1 MKRLFCFF
9 LPLLAAC
16 NAKPAPEAQASTP
29 SAATRAA
36 APSHA
41 DEVRITAAQQRAA
54 GIEIG
59 SFQRQDVTT
68 DVQASGTIEVP
79 PQNRASVSAVL
90 GGYVLAVRVLPG
102 QPVRAG
108 AVLATLRSPDFLK
121 LQQDYLQSRARVTF
135 LAQELARQR
144 VLDAEDVGAKRKLQQ
159 ARADYVSEQ
168 AAVRTGAAQLRL
180 LGLSVE
186 RLNGGYIAA
195 SVALTTPIG
204 GTVKAVNINPGQ
216 YVSPQ
221 AVLVEVVNNHDL
233 HLELKVFEQD
243 IARVKVGQ
251 PILFT
256 VKNRGSDE
264 RFRAR
269 VFLVGKSFDDD
280 ARVVRVHAHLEP
292 ERADLLPGQFIAA
305 RIQTGAA
312 RVRTL
317 PEAAVVQAGELSYI
331 YRRTAAAD
339 SGRTVFRRV
348 RVRAGQS
355 QHGDVT
361 ITVLDPLP
369 DTAQLVR
376 RGAYF
381 LDAEMRKGE
390 GGD

>member
-1 MKRLFCFF
+1 MRLLPYFF
-9 LPLLAAC
+9 LTLLVAC
-16 NAKPAPEAQASTP
+16 NAKPAPEA
-29 SAATRAA
+29 A
-36 APSHA
+36 APPVATSA
-41 DEVRITAAQQRAA
+41 PPAARPDEVRLTAAQQRAA

-59 SFQRQDVTT
+59 PFQRQDVTT

-102 QPVRAG
+102 QSVRAG
-108 AVLATLRSPDFLK
+108 AILATLRSPDFLK

-135 LAQELARQR
+135 LAQELQRQR

-159 ARADYVSEQ
+159 ARADYASEQ

-186 RLNGGYIAA
+186 RLNGGYIAT
-195 SVALTTPIG
+195 SVPLTTPIS
-204 GTVKAVNINPGQ
+204 GTVKSVKINPGQ

-221 AVLVEVVNNHDL
+221 DVLVEVVNNHDL

-264 RFRAR
+264 QFRAR

-312 RVRTL
+312 RARTL

-331 YRRTAAAD
+331 YRRMAAAD

-348 RVRAGQS
+348 RVRAGQP
-355 QHGDVT
+355 QHGDIA
-361 ITVLDPLP
+361 ITVLDALP
-369 DTAQLVR
+369 DTTHFVR